1 MIKEKHGRFIADI
14 YSCVDGTCIND
25 WLRDSNLCVEYT
37 GGKKEKI
44 NWCDIIGSENF
55 YVIYSENEKLIQ
67 IFLLYLYQPKTI

>member
-25 WLRDSNLCVEYT
+25 WLRESNLCVEYN

-55 YVIYSENEKLIQ
+55 M
-67 IFLLYLYQPKTI
+67 